1 MNSIYAINHYKFFDN
16 LVLKKRLE
24 MASIINK
31 CLKNYDL
38 NSALDIGT
46 TNDLENDSSNIL
58 IKKIKDVKIYKSI
71 SDQKITSKFFNQ
83 SLNKSIT
90 SKFTE
95 KEILEMSSDL
105 VISNATIEHVGSKE
119 KQIDHSL
126 QVENIFQ
133 IFYRR
138 YWEMPLLK
146 PQTYE

>member
-31 CLKNYDL
+31 YLKNYDL

-105 VISNATIEHVGSKE
+105 VISFCLRFLAFLWSSAVTINVSSSPSWPPTGSTP
-119 KQIDHSL
+119 L
-126 QVENIFQ
+126 MT
-133 IFYRR
+133 YR
-138 YWEMPLLK
+138 
-146 PQTYE
+146 